1 MPMTVKFE
9 AANDPNNT
17 VIGAASAA
25 CGTLVDGQEYYLVAT
40 VACWVKLGA
49 ATPTAVAG
57 TDGNMYIPPN
67 VYVPIAKQGT
77 ADTLAVIQHPG
88 TPATANDYISLLRV
102 GGAP

>member
-9 AANDPNNT
+9 ASGSPDNT
-17 VIGAASAA
+17 AITSSSGA
-25 CGTLVDGQEYYLVAT
+25 CGTLVAGRDYYLIAT
-40 VACWVKLGA
+40 TACWVKLGA

-77 ADTLAVIQHPG
+77 LDTLAVIQHPG
-88 TPATANDYISLLRV
+88 SPATANDYISLICV